1 MEFVSFLYISVA
13 CEKEN
18 PAMVAMLLNYGA
30 SVNKNCIQGWTALHE
45 SVCRNNV
52 EICEILV
59 KAGAK
64 VNMPNMYGITPIFV
78 AAQSGKV
85 DALRMLLR
93 NGNIFHFTVIFLSVS
108 LLLSD
113 VMHLKCNASQLNQ
126 VQIST
131 ARLQMEPQRCMR
143 PVRMVMRKL

>member
-1 MEFVSFLYISVA
+1 MEIVSFLYMSVA

-52 EICEILV
+52 EICEMLV

-85 DALRMLLR
+85 DALRMLLK
-93 NGNIFHFTVIFLSVS
+93 NGNIFHFTVIFLS
-108 LLLSD
+108 LLLCD

-126 VQIST
+126 VQTST
-131 ARLQMEPQRCMR
+131 ARPQMEPRRCMR
-143 PVRMVMRKL
+143 PVRMVMRTL

>member
-1 MEFVSFLYISVA
+1 
-13 CEKEN
+13 
-18 PAMVAMLLNYGA
+18 MVAMLLNYGA
-30 SVNKNCIQGWTALHE
+30 SVNKSCIQGWTALHE

-52 EICEILV
+52 EICEMLM

-64 VNMPNMYGITPIFV
+64 VSIPNMYGITPIFV

-85 DALRMLLR
+85 DALRMLLK
-93 NGNIFHFTVIFLSVS
+93 NGNIIFVS
-108 LLLSD
+108 FPLLLCD
-113 VMHLKCNASQLNQ
+113 EMHLTCNASLLIQ

-143 PVRMVMRKL
+143 PVKMVMRTL

>member
-1 MEFVSFLYISVA
+1 MDILSFLYISAA

-18 PAMVAMLLNYGA
+18 PAIVAMLLNHGA

-52 EICEILV
+52 EICEMLV

-64 VNMPNMYGITPIFV
+64 VSMPNMYGITPIFV

-85 DALRMLLR
+85 DSLRMLLK
-93 NGNIFHFTVIFLSVS
+93 NGNIVIVS
-108 LLLSD
+108 LPLLLCD
-113 VMHLKCNASQLNQ
+113 VMHLTYNPSHLNQ

-143 PVRMVMRKL
+143 PLKMVTRTL